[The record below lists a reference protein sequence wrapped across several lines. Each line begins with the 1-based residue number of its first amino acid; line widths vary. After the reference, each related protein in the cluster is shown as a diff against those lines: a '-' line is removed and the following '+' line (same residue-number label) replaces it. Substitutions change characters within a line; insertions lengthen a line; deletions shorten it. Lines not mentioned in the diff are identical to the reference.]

1 MKRSS
6 KIFTVIIIFFL
17 IIASVIIAR
26 TMIGNH
32 FKKKF
37 SKRPPPGIIVTQVIE
52 KKFEDIIETFGTAIP
67 SQIKSYKIEKY
78 EILTPIKFNSKVN
91 KGEIIANLKTRKII
105 APFDGIIGKRDFSD
119 DILVSKSSIL
129 LNLEDTTIIFSDV
142 EIPEV
147 YAPFI
152 KDGLPVDVI
161 FSGYKNKI
169 YSGIVD
175 STSSRINSK
184 TRSLSTRIKINNEKF
199 ELLPG
204 ALLEIT
210 IKYNERN
217 TLSVPDTSI
226 VTEGSRS
233 YVFIVDENN
242 KAIKTEVK
250 TGKRYLGN
258 LEILS
263 GLSLDD
269 KIVAEGLKKVRPN
282 SKIKPIIN

>member
-1 MKRSS
+1 MKRST
-6 KIFTVIIIFFL
+6 KIFTVIIVFFL

-152 KDGLPVDVI
+152 KNGLPVDVI

-226 VTEGSRS
+226 VTEGSKS

>member
-1 MKRSS
+1 MKRST
-6 KIFTVIIIFFL
+6 KIFTVIIVFFL

>member
-1 MKRSS
+1 MKRST
-6 KIFTVIIIFFL
+6 KIFTVIIVFFL

-78 EILTPIKFNSKVN
+78 EILTPIKFNSKVK

-152 KDGLPVDVI
+152 RNGLPVDVI

>member
-1 MKRSS
+1 MKRST
-6 KIFTVIIIFFL
+6 KIFTVIIVFFL

-52 KKFEDIIETFGTAIP
+52 KKFEDIIETCGTAIP

>member
-1 MKRSS
+1 MKRST
-6 KIFTVIIIFFL
+6 KIFTVIIVFFL

-37 SKRPPPGIIVTQVIE
+37 SKLPPPGIIVTQVIE

-242 KAIKTEVK
+242 KVIKTEVK

>member
-1 MKRSS
+1 MKRST
-6 KIFTVIIIFFL
+6 KIFTVVIVFFL

-26 TMIGNH
+26 TMISNH

-226 VTEGSRS
+226 ITEGSTS

-282 SKIKPIIN
+282 SKIKPIVN

>member
-1 MKRSS
+1 MKRST
-6 KIFTVIIIFFL
+6 KIFTVIIVFFL

-37 SKRPPPGIIVTQVIE
+37 SKLPPPGIIVTQVIE

-78 EILTPIKFNSKVN
+78 EILTPIKFNSKVK

-152 KDGLPVDVI
+152 KNGLPVDVI

>member
-1 MKRSS
+1 MKRST
-6 KIFTVIIIFFL
+6 KIFTVIIVFFL

-78 EILTPIKFNSKVN
+78 EILTPINFNSKVN

-258 LEILS
+258 LEILG
-263 GLSLDD
+263 GLSLND

>member
-1 MKRSS
+1 MKRST
-6 KIFTVIIIFFL
+6 KIFTVIIVFFL

-152 KDGLPVDVI
+152 KNGLPVDVI

-242 KAIKTEVK
+242 KAIKTEVE

>member
-1 MKRSS
+1 MKRST
-6 KIFTVIIIFFL
+6 KIFTVIIVFFL

-78 EILTPIKFNSKVN
+78 EILTPINFNSKVN

-152 KDGLPVDVI
+152 RNGLPVDVI

-169 YSGIVD
+169 YSGVVD

-258 LEILS
+258 LEILD

>member
-1 MKRSS
+1 MKRST
-6 KIFTVIIIFFL
+6 KIFTVIIVFFL

-26 TMIGNH
+26 TRIGNH

-37 SKRPPPGIIVTQVIE
+37 SKRPPTGIIVTQVIE

-152 KDGLPVDVI
+152 RNGLPVDVI

-169 YSGIVD
+169 YSGVVD

>member
-1 MKRSS
+1 MKRST
-6 KIFTVIIIFFL
+6 KIFTVIIVFFL

-78 EILTPIKFNSKVN
+78 EIQTPINFNSKVN

-152 KDGLPVDVI
+152 RNGLPVDVI

>member
-1 MKRSS
+1 MKRST
-6 KIFTVIIIFFL
+6 KIFTVIIVFFL

-32 FKKKF
+32 FQKKF

-129 LNLEDTTIIFSDV
+129 LNLEDTTTIFSDV

-217 TLSVPDTSI
+217 TLSVPDTSV

-282 SKIKPIIN
+282 SKIKPIVN

>member
-1 MKRSS
+1 MKRST
-6 KIFTVIIIFFL
+6 KIFTVIIVFFL

-78 EILTPIKFNSKVN
+78 EILTPINFNSKVK

-258 LEILS
+258 LEVLS

>member
-1 MKRSS
+1 MKRST
-6 KIFTVIIIFFL
+6 KIFTVIIVFFL

-152 KDGLPVDVI
+152 RNGLPVDVI

-169 YSGIVD
+169 YLGVVD

>member
-1 MKRSS
+1 MKRST
-6 KIFTVIIIFFL
+6 KIFTVIIVFFL

-152 KDGLPVDVI
+152 KNGLPVDVI

-226 VTEGSRS
+226 VTEGSKS

-282 SKIKPIIN
+282 SKIKPIVN

>member
-1 MKRSS
+1 
-6 KIFTVIIIFFL
+6 
-17 IIASVIIAR
+17 
-26 TMIGNH
+26 
-32 FKKKF
+32 
-37 SKRPPPGIIVTQVIE
+37 
-52 KKFEDIIETFGTAIP
+52 
-67 SQIKSYKIEKY
+67 
-78 EILTPIKFNSKVN
+78 
-91 KGEIIANLKTRKII
+91 
-105 APFDGIIGKRDFSD
+105 
-119 DILVSKSSIL
+119 
-129 LNLEDTTIIFSDV
+129 
-142 EIPEV
+142 
-147 YAPFI
+147 
-152 KDGLPVDVI
+152 VDVI

-169 YSGIVD
+169 YSGVVD

-184 TRSLSTRIKINNEKF
+184 TRSLSTRIKINNERF

-242 KAIKTEVK
+242 KAINTEVK

-263 GLSLDD
+263 GLSLND

>member
-1 MKRSS
+1 MKRSTKTIS
-6 KIFTVIIIFFL
+6 IILVFFL
-17 IIASVIIAR
+17 IIAIVIIGR

-37 SKRPPPGIIVTQVIE
+37 SKIPPPGIIVTQVIE

-78 EILTPIKFNSKVN
+78 EILTPIKFNSKVK

-152 KDGLPVDVI
+152 KNGLPVDVI
-161 FSGYKNKI
+161 FSGYKDKI

-263 GLSLDD
+263 GLSLED

>member
-1 MKRSS
+1 MKRST
-6 KIFTVIIIFFL
+6 KIFTIIIVFFL

-282 SKIKPIIN
+282 SKIKPIVN

>member
-1 MKRSS
+1 MKRST
-6 KIFTVIIIFFL
+6 KIFTVIIVFFL

-78 EILTPIKFNSKVN
+78 EILTPINFNSKVN

-263 GLSLDD
+263 GLSLND

>member
-1 MKRSS
+1 MKRST
-6 KIFTVIIIFFL
+6 KIFTVIIVFFL

-152 KDGLPVDVI
+152 RNGLPVDVI

>member
-1 MKRSS
+1 MKRST
-6 KIFTVIIIFFL
+6 KIFTVIIVFFL

-217 TLSVPDTSI
+217 TLSVPDTSV

-282 SKIKPIIN
+282 SKIKPIVN

>member
-1 MKRSS
+1 MKRST
-6 KIFTVIIIFFL
+6 KIFTVIIVFFL

-78 EILTPIKFNSKVN
+78 EIQTPINFNSKVN

-152 KDGLPVDVI
+152 KNGLPVDVI

>member
-1 MKRSS
+1 MKRST
-6 KIFTVIIIFFL
+6 KIFTVIIVFFL

-37 SKRPPPGIIVTQVIE
+37 SKRPPPRIIVTQKIK

-78 EILTPIKFNSKVN
+78 EILTPINFNSKVN

-152 KDGLPVDVI
+152 RNGLPVDVI

-169 YSGIVD
+169 YSGMVD

-199 ELLPG
+199 ELLPV

-233 YVFIVDENN
+233 YVFIVDEDN

-258 LEILS
+258 LEILD

>member
-1 MKRSS
+1 MKRST
-6 KIFTVIIIFFL
+6 KIFTVIIVFFL

-152 KDGLPVDVI
+152 RNGLPVDVI

-169 YSGIVD
+169 YSGMVD

>member
-1 MKRSS
+1 MKRST
-6 KIFTVIIIFFL
+6 KIFTVVIVFFL

-152 KDGLPVDVI
+152 RNGLPVDVI

-169 YSGIVD
+169 YSGVVD

-263 GLSLDD
+263 GLSLND

>member
-1 MKRSS
+1 MKRST
-6 KIFTVIIIFFL
+6 KIFTVIIVFFL

-78 EILTPIKFNSKVN
+78 EILTPINFNSKVK

-152 KDGLPVDVI
+152 RNGLPVDVI

-282 SKIKPIIN
+282 SKIKPIVN

>member
-1 MKRSS
+1 MKRST
-6 KIFTVIIIFFL
+6 KIFTVVIVFFL

-37 SKRPPPGIIVTQVIE
+37 SKLPPPGIILTQVIE

-152 KDGLPVDVI
+152 KNGLPVDVI

>member
-1 MKRSS
+1 MKRST
-6 KIFTVIIIFFL
+6 KIFTVIIVFFL

-226 VTEGSRS
+226 VTEGSKS

-263 GLSLDD
+263 GLSLND

>member
-1 MKRSS
+1 MKRST
-6 KIFTVIIIFFL
+6 KIFTVIIVFFL

-78 EILTPIKFNSKVN
+78 EILTPIKFNSKVK

-152 KDGLPVDVI
+152 RNGLPVDVI

-169 YSGIVD
+169 YSGMVD

-258 LEILS
+258 LEILG

>member
-1 MKRSS
+1 MKRST
-6 KIFTVIIIFFL
+6 KIFTVIIVFFL

-78 EILTPIKFNSKVN
+78 EILTPINFNSKVN

-258 LEILS
+258 LEILG

>member
-1 MKRSS
+1 MKRST
-6 KIFTVIIIFFL
+6 KIFTVIIVFFL

-152 KDGLPVDVI
+152 RNGLPVDVI

-169 YSGIVD
+169 YLGVVD

-217 TLSVPDTSI
+217 TLSVPDTSV

-282 SKIKPIIN
+282 SKIKPIVN

>member
-1 MKRSS
+1 MKRST
-6 KIFTVIIIFFL
+6 KIFTVIIVFFL

-26 TMIGNH
+26 TMISNH

-226 VTEGSRS
+226 VTEGSKS

-282 SKIKPIIN
+282 SKIKPIVN